1 MTRKSNPYDDEQI
14 KEDFNERY
22 GLMNGMELRE
32 MGRIIYSVCRLCR
45 DQEKAG
51 FYEEIKIGVLLQ
63 AELTVG
69 QNSSTGLN
77 AARCCWCLQGH

>member
-1 MTRKSNPYDDEQI
+1 MILTHALRMTRKSNPYDDEQI

-45 DQEKAG
+45 DHERMG
-51 FYEEIKIGVLLQ
+51 FIEGIRLGVLLVQ
-63 AELTVG
+63 EL
-69 QNSSTGLN
+69 SGLE
-77 AARCCWCLQGH
+77 L